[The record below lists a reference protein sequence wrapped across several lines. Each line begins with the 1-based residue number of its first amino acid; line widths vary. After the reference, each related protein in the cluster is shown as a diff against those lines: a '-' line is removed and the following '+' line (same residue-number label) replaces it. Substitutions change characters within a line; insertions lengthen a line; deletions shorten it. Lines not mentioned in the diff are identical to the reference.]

1 MKDKNYQ
8 NSRGAGDGD
17 LSAGLLGMMQ
27 GGGAMEY
34 PEMMMNG
41 GSSGSMTYAQKAQ
54 LEKAQPGKEIS
65 SGSSEAK
72 KRMSGFKYPEGLKT
86 AGDSTSYKVGYE
98 SGKKIIGGGKAG
110 ITANPN
116 YEKGYKAGSKKPKK

>member
-1 MKDKNYQ
+1 MKNKNYQ

-17 LSAGLLGMMQ
+17 LSAGLLGMME

-54 LEKAQPGKEIS
+54 LEKAQPGKETS

-72 KRMSGFKYPEGLKT
+72 KRMSGFEYPEGLTT
-86 AGDSTSYKVGYE
+86 ASDSTSYKAGYE
-98 SGKKIIGGGKAG
+98 SAKKIVGGGKAG

-116 YEKGYKAGSKKPKK
+116 YTQGYKAGSKKPKK

>member
-17 LSAGLLGMMQ
+17 LSAGLLGMME

-34 PEMMMNG
+34 PKMMMKG
-41 GSSGSMTYAQKAQ
+41 GSSGSLTYAQM
-54 LEKAQPGKEIS
+54 GKETS
-65 SGSSEAK
+65 SGSPEAE
-72 KRMSGFKYPEGLKT
+72 KRMSTFTYPKDLKT
-86 AGDSTSYKVGYE
+86 SSDSTSYKAGYE
-98 SGKKIIGGGKAG
+98 SSKNIVGGGKPG

-116 YEKGYKAGSKKPKK
+116 YKRGYNTGIKKPKK